1 MANRHYIDVEPF
13 KEQGLLKKRNAWTTE
28 PTWVWKRV
36 LAFPLLTWLEPASKL
51 SGRNSRWRT
60 ARTLVGIWMILKSC
74 VASKHHK
81 CRWLDLPPAAKIRPS
96 LHLKSRTETVRGH
109 GQWVAQEAV
118 PRRASCEQTTIMLTT
133 GASGH
138 IQLPNAGDL
147 AMLLRIRRLH
157 VPSGPFRVAQAY
169 WRVRT
174 FSCCLE
180 VSA

>member
-96 LHLKSRTETVRGH
+96 LHFKSRTENSEGPR
-109 GQWVAQEAV
+109 AV
-118 PRRASCEQTTIMLTT
+118 SCLGSSTPQSFLWANYHHVTT

-147 AMLLRIRRLH
+147 AMLPRIRRLH
-157 VPSGPFRVAQAY
+157 VASGPFRVAQAY

-174 FSCCLE
+174 FTCCLE